1 MNAFNFFLEGASRHS
16 TVAAGDFYCAL
27 MADLQRGEKQ
37 NDFPRGKLKL
47 TRESHGSSQV
57 YKFRS
62 TLLVLVNSVENS
74 FVIIVITKSCSE
86 GLSVHLGV
94 PT

>member
-1 MNAFNFFLEGASRHS
+1 MNAFNFFLEDASRHS
-16 TVAAGDFYCAL
+16 TVAAGNFYCAL
-27 MADLQRGEKQ
+27 KADLQRGEKQ
-37 NDFPRGKLKL
+37 NDSPRGKLQL

-62 TLLVLVNSVENS
+62 ILLVLVNSVENS
-74 FVIIVITKSCSE
+74 FVVILIMNSCSE
-86 GLSVHLGV
+86 GLLMNLGV